1 MRLGRSNSEE
11 ESLMQCSACG
21 TQLPV
26 GTAYCPTCGSVTP
39 YQVSSSGVS
48 PTDTTV
54 ASSSAEPSQY
64 PYTPSNPYAT
74 PSPTPPTPP
83 PHRRRLSARSIALP
97 IILVLLIVGAAGVL
111 YFRTIPPSSQPQPH
125 ASPRPKHSRLLP
137 PLPLRHKHSKRQLP
151 LPLRHHRTCMPRS
164 PRALQRS
171 MTP

>member
-48 PTDTTV
+48 PSDTPPLQSHRSTPIHPLILTPLLHQRLLHLHPTV
-54 ASSSAEPSQY
+54 EGSRRGALLSRSSSCCSSSEQLVFSTSERY
-64 PYTPSNPYAT
+64 
-74 PSPTPPTPP
+74 
-83 PHRRRLSARSIALP
+83 LP
-97 IILVLLIVGAAGVL
+97 LANHNLTLL
-111 YFRTIPPSSQPQPH
+111 R
-125 ASPRPKHSRLLP
+125 RPKHSRLLP